1 MDYRR
6 KTRAI
11 ANSYYNMG
19 LERARLRDL
28 TGAADCLKKSLHFN
42 KYQTDARNLLGL
54 IYYEAGEV
62 GEALV
67 QWVIS
72 KNLQP
77 EGNNR
82 ADFYLDEIQRKRG
95 IMDTER
101 QLVRRFNQAFAYAQ
115 NGSEDLAIL
124 QLNKVVE
131 AKPNYVK
138 AQLLL
143 GLLCLAR
150 ADYQKAGKAIY
161 TVLQIDRNNPRAL
174 WYKAEL
180 KENAPAKREKDTER
194 RRLKNVVSHRQM
206 EDDDVIIP
214 PSYKENTRDQAVIN
228 ILVGLILGAA
238 VIFFLVQPALTK
250 ANNERH
256 NQEILKYSEQ
266 LSQANVEIDR
276 LTAEVEDLN
285 QQNQS
290 VEESLASLTNDSN
303 SVLAQ
308 YQSVI
313 EILDAYKDD
322 DFNRAVPIYAS
333 LDTSLI
339 TSPQVLAV
347 LDEIRPD
354 MEANGYQVLEALGD
368 QASAQGNQPQALDYY
383 LKSLNLN
390 PNNWQVKYKVAVIYK
405 ATDQREQANS
415 LFTDIIDNSN
425 DEQLAAQARQ
435 ERGF

>member
-1 MDYRR
+1 
-6 KTRAI
+6 
-11 ANSYYNMG
+11 
-19 LERARLRDL
+19 
-28 TGAADCLKKSLHFN
+28 
-42 KYQTDARNLLGL
+42 
-54 IYYEAGEV
+54 
-62 GEALV
+62 
-67 QWVIS
+67 
-72 KNLQP
+72 
-77 EGNNR
+77 
-82 ADFYLDEIQRKRG
+82 
-95 IMDTER
+95 
-101 QLVRRFNQAFAYAQ
+101 
-115 NGSEDLAIL
+115 
-124 QLNKVVE
+124 
-131 AKPNYVK
+131 
-138 AQLLL
+138 
-143 GLLCLAR
+143 
-150 ADYQKAGKAIY
+150 
-161 TVLQIDRNNPRAL
+161 
-174 WYKAEL
+174 
-180 KENAPAKREKDTER
+180 
-194 RRLKNVVSHRQM
+194 M